1 LLAGVTR
8 GVEGTAGGGNAVFA
22 VGVGAGDEGQRSDHP
37 VNKEYSRLQAAAIV
51 GISAQGLRRLR
62 EPMEKGGFEGL
73 IDMRE
78 AIAAV
83 NASGRG
89 GA

>member
-1 LLAGVTR
+1 
-8 GVEGTAGGGNAVFA
+8 
-22 VGVGAGDEGQRSDHP
+22 
-37 VNKEYSRLQAAAIV
+37 
-51 GISAQGLRRLR
+51 LR